1 MLVRARTRTEYVFPM
16 RIDRP
21 SAAAIIGRFPRYIHQ
36 LSSLASSAKNCFV
49 NFQRAEGS
57 SRSVRAA
64 FENKQGKKGKIDA
77 SRCAGGG
84 RGIPSPP
91 PLSLYVNRAYTR
103 ARVPDACARP
113 CQAYYSSLPLTGN
126 YAEWEL
132 SLSKWASIVGDH
144 PHGYA
149 AISTQYGDNRASNRG
164 RDSSS
169 FPPFIHQ
176 RLEQTLV
183 RPVFLP
189 SPIPRLIT
197 ARAHTF
203 LDGRKKAVTTDRHA
217 YTRVYPDEIDE
228 VVPACTSNVDFR
240 ETGARQA
247 FLAVADVAAD
257 PGELISTCFGRT
269 VDLLPSLC
277 RLTSPLPSRP
287 LLSLPSLHPPP
298 NLSRFLSTVLAL
310 PSRPATENHSYDLP
324 SSASSASS
332 RFSIQTRLPFYWRK

>member
-91 PLSLYVNRAYTR
+91 SLSLYVNRAYTR

-277 RLTSPLPSRP
+277 RLTSPLPSQP

-310 PSRPATENHSYDLP
+310 PSRPRDREPFLRP
-324 SSASSASS
+324 PLL
-332 RFSIQTRLPFYWRK
+332 RFFRF

>member
-1 MLVRARTRTEYVFPM
+1 MPPDA
-16 RIDRP
+16 
-21 SAAAIIGRFPRYIHQ
+21 
-36 LSSLASSAKNCFV
+36 
-49 NFQRAEGS
+49 
-57 SRSVRAA
+57 
-64 FENKQGKKGKIDA
+64 QGA
-77 SRCAGGG
+77 AGGSH
-84 RGIPSPP
+84 RPPS
-91 PLSLYVNRAYTR
+91 LSLCESGLHTR
-103 ARVPDACARP
+103 ARPRCVHTCARP

-189 SPIPRLIT
+189 SPSPRLIT

-277 RLTSPLPSRP
+277 RLTSPLPPPPFPAASIFT
-287 LLSLPSLHPPP
+287 LSSPSP

-310 PSRPATENHSYDLP
+310 PSRPRDREPFLRP
-324 SSASSASS
+324 PLL
-332 RFSIQTRLPFYWRK
+332 RFFRF

>member
-1 MLVRARTRTEYVFPM
+1 MCR
-16 RIDRP
+16 
-21 SAAAIIGRFPRYIHQ
+21 GRQGDPIAP
-36 LSSLASSAKNCFV
+36 LS
-49 NFQRAEGS
+49 
-57 SRSVRAA
+57 
-64 FENKQGKKGKIDA
+64 
-77 SRCAGGG
+77 
-84 RGIPSPP
+84 
-91 PLSLYVNRAYTR
+91 LSLYVNRAYTR

-277 RLTSPLPSRP
+277 RLTSPLP
-287 LLSLPSLHPPP
+287 PPP
-298 NLSRFLSTVLAL
+298 FPAASIFTLSSPSPQSLS
-310 PSRPATENHSYDLP
+310 
-324 SSASSASS
+324 
-332 RFSIQTRLPFYWRK
+332 FS